1 MCRLLTTMIIVS
13 CTWCIPGSTDLLSG
27 QEPSEVKLK
36 KLADDSRSRAE
47 AVEVRVRKGTQ
58 TTKALLHATP
68 LMKYTDVPRQI
79 EMATLWIWEHDGQ
92 PVALGKVEAYRRKD
106 GTKWLYCFASASTGL
121 VDGKWPDGRRFEAQK
136 PGVEWAVLDATAP
149 KDTTAARVRHMKEL
163 FGRFTAT
170 VRDDV
175 LKTSDE
181 LRPLARPLHEYSST
195 RHGVAHGVLCGF
207 AANGTNP
214 DVIVAL
220 EALSGEGKNDP
231 PKSWRYAVLGMTTRS
246 APWLDAFMEARH
258 RVQRAAV
265 ENGRCGL
272 GLAFIHHPQNH
283 PQIVGDLLEHPS
295 GNPPSRL
302 LVHRRRRRKVVR
314 QEVPLAPRFHN
325 VPQGIKDVTQRVIPL
340 RCVFT
345 HKSQVRNQKL
355 PLGIRNIARIRL
367 PCHAHEPK
375 MPTELTISR

>member
-58 TTKALLHATP
+58 TTKALLHANP

-163 FGRFTAT
+163 FGHFTAT

-258 RVQRAAV
+258 QCSVRPSRMAAV
-265 ENGRCGL
+265 GWASRSST
-272 GLAFIHHPQNH
+272 IRR
-283 PQIVGDLLEHPS
+283 IIRRSWRSLEHPS
-295 GNPPSRL
+295 GNPPPRL

-325 VPQGIKDVTQRVIPL
+325 VPRHQRRHAASNPAA
-340 RCVFT
+340 
-345 HKSQVRNQKL
+345 VRL
-355 PLGIRNIARIRL
+355 
-367 PCHAHEPK
+367 HA
-375 MPTELTISR
+375 